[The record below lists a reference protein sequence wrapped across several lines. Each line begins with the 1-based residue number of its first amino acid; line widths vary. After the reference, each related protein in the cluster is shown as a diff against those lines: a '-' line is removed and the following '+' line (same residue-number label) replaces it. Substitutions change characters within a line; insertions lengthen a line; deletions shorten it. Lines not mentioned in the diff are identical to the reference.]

1 MTVSVLYDIKAF
13 SQRSLPSVAD
23 SKTYLIFSNIYN
35 ENDQNRPLLFACPV
49 KQLIVIEHCP
59 ICDHKFS
66 DHGFG
71 GCRYERNNNTA
82 ALGWREIRKKEKG
95 IWFGQ

>member
-1 MTVSVLYDIKAF
+1 M
-13 SQRSLPSVAD
+13 
-23 SKTYLIFSNIYN
+23 
-35 ENDQNRPLLFACPV
+35 EC

-59 ICDHKFS
+59 TCDHKFS

-82 ALGWREIRKKEKG
+82 ALGWSEIRKKEKG
-95 IWFGQ
+95 VWFGQ